1 MTILVFHVSQYS
13 SSRIFIH
20 IQSPFKPFVK
30 QSGSSKNSSL
40 TVRLPE
46 GTRDFSPKRQ
56 AVMPEDPRD
65 QWVLGELYSEHADD
79 HSLPSSAEVK
89 EWMGLQ
95 FTSPYAFVA
104 SMGLTFFFTIHRA
117 FG

>member
-1 MTILVFHVSQYS
+1 MTILVFQVSQYS
-13 SSRIFIH
+13 SSRIHIH

-30 QSGSSKNSSL
+30 QSGSSKKSSL

-46 GTRDFSPKRQ
+46 GTRDFSPKRP

-65 QWVLGELYSEHADD
+65 QWALGELYSEHVDD

-89 EWMGLQ
+89 EWMDL
-95 FTSPYAFVA
+95 
-104 SMGLTFFFTIHRA
+104 
-117 FG
+117 